1 MNDTINPLHYQLH
14 PQLQAKDFSTFLPHP
29 LASAFEYISR
39 HDLKGGVEDL
49 RKAEWWLFEAI
60 QHNRKL
66 AFTPKPKKWKKKCR
80 KWLTCFHDPEQKI
93 LGFILSAGT
102 ADNYFDRDVW
112 IRLALHRLDLLISG
126 D

>member
-1 MNDTINPLHYQLH
+1 MNDNINPLHYQLH

-49 RKAEWWLFEAI
+49 RKAEWWLNEAF
-60 QHNRKL
+60 HTNRKL